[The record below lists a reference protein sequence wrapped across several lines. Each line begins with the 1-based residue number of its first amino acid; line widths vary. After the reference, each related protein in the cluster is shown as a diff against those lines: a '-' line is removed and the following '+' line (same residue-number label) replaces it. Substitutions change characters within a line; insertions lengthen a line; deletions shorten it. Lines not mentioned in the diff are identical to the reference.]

1 MNLSS
6 LKKYL
11 SNMNEL
17 QFELPNGSF
26 IPAHF
31 HITEVAKILKSF
43 VDCGGTLREEEKVG
57 LQLWYS
63 VDTDHRLSAQKLLSI
78 LSMAE
83 DQLQLSDQE
92 IEVEYQAESISK
104 YSLGFVDDVQGAR
117 FKLIATKTACLA
129 EDKCGI
135 PQEKAKVALS
145 EIGTSQNACTPGSG
159 CC

>member
-1 MNLSS
+1 
-6 LKKYL
+6 
-11 SNMNEL
+11 MNEL

-31 HITEVAKILKSF
+31 HITEVAKVSKSF
-43 VDCGGTLREEEKVG
+43 VDCGGTFREEEKVG

-104 YSLGFVDDVQGAR
+104 YRLGFVDDVHGAR
-117 FKLIATKTACLA
+117 FKLIVTKTACLA

-135 PQEKAKVALS
+135 PKEKPKVALS
-145 EIGTSQNACTPGSG
+145 VIGTPKNACAPGSG

>member
-1 MNLSS
+1 
-6 LKKYL
+6 
-11 SNMNEL
+11 MNEL

-31 HITEVAKILKSF
+31 HITEVAKVSKSF
-43 VDCGGTLREEEKVG
+43 VDCGGTFREEEKVG

-63 VDTDHRLSAQKLLSI
+63 VDNDHRLSAQKLLSI
-78 LSMAE
+78 LNMAG

-104 YSLGFVDDVQGAR
+104 YRLGFVPTMGFVDDVHGAR
-117 FKLIATKTACLA
+117 FKLIATLTACLA

-135 PQEKAKVALS
+135 PQEKPKVALS
-145 EIGTSQNACTPGSG
+145 QMEKAQNTCAPGSG